1 MARQFTKIIPHSSNN
16 SRQGFASMAKALP
29 KFLTRRRAAH
39 KLLSWMAALQVR
51 WQGYKDARSALKAKQ
66 KRRQ

>member
-1 MARQFTKIIPHSSNN
+1 MAGQFTKIMPLSSNN
-16 SRQGFASMAKALP
+16 SRQGFANMAKALP

-51 WQGYKDARSALKAKQ
+51 WQGYKDARSALKAKR
-66 KRRQ
+66 KRDK